1 MRLTVE
7 IKKRFPGFTLE
18 TAFQSDSE
26 TLGLLGGSGSGKSMT
41 LKCIVGIITPDE
53 GHIELDGTVLFD
65 SKRHINLSP
74 QKRNVGYLFQNYAL
88 FPNMTVEQ
96 NIRCG
101 NRTISRAALNDV
113 LERFYLTELGKRY
126 PAQISGGQQQRVA
139 LARMLVSEP
148 AMLLLDEP
156 FSALDSYLR
165 GEMERELMDLL
176 RVFDGPCLLVSH
188 NRDEIYRLCNRV
200 AVYHNGHLDVI
211 GEKKQVFANPG
222 TETAAVLTGCRNVLR
237 ALPVDDHKVKIPGW
251 NTELYTELPV
261 NDRTL
266 AVGIRA
272 HFFACVPSD
281 GANVIACRMDS
292 IIDSPFETTA
302 YVRPEGGTDLLC
314 WKADKDTVKRAAE
327 RERIYLYIAPQQVLT
342 LTSHSENDTEGE
354 KIC

>member
-1 MRLTVE
+1 MRLTAE

-18 TAFQSDSE
+18 VSFKSDSE

-41 LKCIVGIITPDE
+41 LKCIAGIVTPDE
-53 GHIELDGTVLFD
+53 GHIELDGTVFFD

-101 NRTISRAALNDV
+101 NHTISRAALDDV
-113 LERFYLTELGKRY
+113 LERFYLIGLGKRY
-126 PAQISGGQQQRVA
+126 PAQISGGQQQRAA
-139 LARMLVSEP
+139 LARMMISEP
-148 AMLLLDEP
+148 AMILLDEP

-165 GEMERELMDLL
+165 AEMEREVMHLL
-176 RVFDGPCLLVSH
+176 RVFDGPSLMVSH
-188 NRDEIYRLCNRV
+188 NRDEIYRLCDRI

-237 ALPVDDHKVKIPGW
+237 ALPINDHQIKIPGW
-251 NTELYTELPV
+251 NTKLFTEHPV
-261 NDRTL
+261 NSMTL

-272 HFFACVPSD
+272 HFFECVPSD
-281 GANVIACRMDS
+281 GENVIACRMDS
-292 IIDSPFETTA
+292 VIESPFENIV
-302 YVRPEGGTDLLC
+302 YVRPEGGTELLC
-314 WKADKDTVKRAAE
+314 WKADKDTVQTVAKQE
-327 RERIYLYIAPQQVLT
+327 WIYLYIAPQQVLT
-342 LTSHSENDTEGE
+342 LTSHGENNKRRET
-354 KIC
+354 IC